1 MKKILSLFI
10 FLLGSACF
18 QNQPA
23 VGNHR
28 DANGCI
34 IGAGETW
41 SVLKSACVQPFNEAE
56 IKIPDPNNPN
66 HAIYAMISPDRQLAE
81 VFSAHYQGILES
93 TKGGFSNVDYVL
105 QLRNNQWVFRS
116 KK

>member
-1 MKKILSLFI
+1 MKKII
-10 FLLGSACF
+10 FSALLLSACI

-23 VGNHR
+23 VGVQR
-28 DANGCI
+28 DQNGCI
-34 IGAGETW
+34 VGAGETW

-56 IKIPDPNNPN
+56 IKIPDSNNPN

-93 TKGGFSNVDYVL
+93 TKGGFSNADYVL